1 MLRRFGGWFFL
12 RVVIE
17 GKLKLAC
24 CKGLQKEISP
34 IRTATLVH
42 MQFDKVKCRELNWE

>member
-17 GKLKLAC
+17 GKVKLAC
-24 CKGLQKEISP
+24 CKEPQKEIAP

-42 MQFDKVKCRELNWE
+42 MQFDKVKWRELSWE